1 MAPWAMDVTDL
12 VGRTPLLELKHVTSD
27 TRATV
32 LAKLEMF
39 SPGGSSKDR
48 VALQMVRDAE
58 AQGLLRSGGIITE
71 PTSGNMGISL
81 AWVAAT
87 RGYRCILTMP
97 DTINIERRLLLR
109 RFGAEIILTPGSQG
123 MRGAINKVI
132 ELRTT
137 LPNAWFPQ
145 QFYNQANPR
154 AHREGT
160 AVEIWEDTGGAVD
173 LVIIGVGT
181 GGTLTG
187 VAEGLRARKP
197 SVEVVAVEPA
207 SCAVL
212 SGGRPGPH
220 RIEGLGAG
228 FLPDTLRVDLIDR
241 VISVTDHDAVDTAI
255 RVMAE
260 EGLSVGISSGAVA
273 WAALQEARKEQNQ
286 GKVIVT
292 IFCSAAERYLQTI
305 LFDDLRNQEMHP
317 QAGSRPSLE
326 PWHSNRRQPG

>member
-1 MAPWAMDVTDL
+1 MAPWAKDLTDL
-12 VGRTPLLELKHVTSD
+12 VGRTPLVELK
-27 TRATV
+27 RFAAGAEATV

-48 VALQMVRDAE
+48 VALQMVCEAE
-58 AQGLLRSGGIITE
+58 SQGLLRPGSTITE

-81 AWVAAT
+81 ACIAAA
-87 RGYRCILTMP
+87 RGYHCILTMP
-97 DTINIERRLLLR
+97 DTVSLERRLLLQ
-109 RFGAEIILTPGSQG
+109 RFGAQVLLTPGGKG

-137 LPNAWFPQ
+137 LPHAWYPQ

-160 AVEIWEDTGGAVD
+160 AVEIWEETAGAVD
-173 LVIIGVGT
+173 IVVIGVGT

-187 VAEGLRARKP
+187 VAEGLRAHNP
-197 SVEVVAVEPA
+197 ALEVIAVEPA
-207 SCAVL
+207 SCALL

-220 RIEGLGAG
+220 RIEGLGPG

-241 VISVTDHDAVDTAI
+241 IIAVSDSDAVATAISV
-255 RVMAE
+255 ME
-260 EGLSVGISSGAVA
+260 KEGLSVGISSGAVA
-273 WAALQEARKEQNQ
+273 WAALQEAHKEQNR

-292 IFCSAAERYLQTI
+292 IFPSAAERYLQTL
-305 LFDDLRNQEMHP
+305 LFDDLR
-317 QAGSRPSLE
+317 S
-326 PWHSNRRQPG
+326 SNPHK

>member
-1 MAPWAMDVTDL
+1 VVTLIARTRPQGEAMTHWAKDVTEL
-12 VGRTPLLELKHVTSD
+12 IGHTPLFELKRFASEVPLSQQT
-27 TRATV
+27 TI

-39 SPGGSSKDR
+39 NPGGSVKDR
-48 VALQMVRDAE
+48 IAFQMICEAE
-58 AQGLLRSGGIITE
+58 AQGLLRPGGIITE

-81 AWVAAT
+81 AWIAAA
-87 RGYRCILTMP
+87 RGYTCILTMP
-97 DTINIERRLLLR
+97 DTINIERRLLLQ
-109 RFGAEIILTPGSQG
+109 RFGAKILLTPGNQG

-160 AVEIWEDTGGAVD
+160 AVEIWEDTAGAVD
-173 LVIIGVGT
+173 IVVIGVGT

-187 VAEGLRARKP
+187 VAEGLRSHKP
-197 SVEVVAVEPA
+197 GIEIVAVEPA
-207 SCAVL
+207 ACAVL

-228 FLPDTLRVDLIDR
+228 FQPDTLRVDLIDR
-241 VISVTDHDAVDTAI
+241 IISVTDQDAVATAI
-255 RVMAE
+255 QIMHK
-260 EGLSVGISSGAVA
+260 EGLSVGISSGAAA
-273 WAALQEARKEQNQ
+273 WAALQEARKVENQ

-292 IFCSAAERYLQTI
+292 IFPSAAERYLQTI
-305 LFDDLRNQEMHP
+305 LFEDLRSE
-317 QAGSRPSLE
+317 L
-326 PWHSNRRQPG
+326 RQS

>member
-1 MAPWAMDVTDL
+1 MARWAMDVTDL
-12 VGRTPLLELKHVTSD
+12 VGHTPLVELKRVTSGVH
-27 TRATV
+27 ATV

-39 SPGGSSKDR
+39 SPGGSIKDR
-48 VALQMVRDAE
+48 VALQMIREAE
-58 AQGLLRSGGIITE
+58 VQGLLRPGGIITE

-81 AWVAAT
+81 AWVAAA

-97 DTINIERRLLLR
+97 DTINLERRLLLR
-109 RFGAEIILTPGSQG
+109 RFGAEVVLTPGSQG

-137 LPNAWFPQ
+137 IPNAWFPQ

-160 AVEIWEDTGGAVD
+160 APEIWEDTDGTVD
-173 LVIIGVGT
+173 MVVIGVGT

-197 SVEVVAVEPA
+197 SVAVVAVEPA

-220 RIEGLGAG
+220 RIEGLGPG
-228 FLPDTLRVDLIDR
+228 FQPDTLRVDLIDR
-241 VISVTDHDAVDTAI
+241 VIPVTDHDAVSTAI
-255 RVMAE
+255 RLMKE

-273 WAALQEARKEQNQ
+273 WAALQEARKEQNH

-305 LFDDLRNQEMHP
+305 LFEDLRKNEAH
-317 QAGSRPSLE
+317 L
-326 PWHSNRRQPG
+326 

>member
-1 MAPWAMDVTDL
+1 
-12 VGRTPLLELKHVTSD
+12 
-27 TRATV
+27 
-32 LAKLEMF
+32 
-39 SPGGSSKDR
+39 
-48 VALQMVRDAE
+48 
-58 AQGLLRSGGIITE
+58 
-71 PTSGNMGISL
+71 
-81 AWVAAT
+81 
-87 RGYRCILTMP
+87 
-97 DTINIERRLLLR
+97 
-109 RFGAEIILTPGSQG
+109 

-160 AVEIWEDTGGAVD
+160 AVEIWEDTAGAVD
-173 LVIIGVGT
+173 IVVIGVGT
-181 GGTLTG
+181 GGTLSG

-197 SVEVVAVEPA
+197 GVEVVAVEPA

-228 FLPDTLRVDLIDR
+228 FQPDTLRVDLIDR
-241 VISVTDHDAVDTAI
+241 VIPVTDQDAVSTAI
-255 RVMAE
+255 RLMQE

-273 WAALQEARKEQNQ
+273 WAALQESRKIENR

-292 IFCSAAERYLQTI
+292 IFPSAAERYLQTL
-305 LFDDLRNQEMHP
+305 LFEDLRNEQ
-317 QAGSRPSLE
+317 R
-326 PWHSNRRQPG
+326 

>member
-1 MAPWAMDVTDL
+1 MAHWAKDGTAL
-12 VGRTPLLELKHVTSD
+12 VGHTPLVELKRVAANAE
-27 TRATV
+27 ATV

-39 SPGGSSKDR
+39 SPGGSVKDR
-48 VALQMVRDAE
+48 VAWQMICEAE
-58 AQGLLRSGGIITE
+58 TQGLLRPGGIIIE

-81 AWVAAT
+81 AWTAAA
-87 RGYRCILTMP
+87 RGYQCILTMP
-97 DTINIERRLLLR
+97 DTISLERRLLLR
-109 RFGAEIILTPGSQG
+109 RFGAQVLLTPSNQG

-137 LPNAWFPQ
+137 LPNTWYPQ

-160 AVEIWEDTGGAVD
+160 AVEIWEDTDGMVD
-173 LVIIGVGT
+173 MVVIGVGT

-187 VAEGLRARKP
+187 IAEGLRAHKP
-197 SVEVVAVEPA
+197 SIEVIAVEPA

-228 FLPDTLRVDLIDR
+228 FVPDTLKIDLIDA
-241 VISVTDHDAVDTAI
+241 VVPVTDEDAIATAI
-255 RVMAE
+255 RIME
-260 EGLSVGISSGAVA
+260 TEGISVGISSGAVA
-273 WAALQEARKEQNQ
+273 WAALQEAHKEQNR

-292 IFCSAAERYLQTI
+292 LFPSAAERYLQTV
-305 LFDDLRNQEMHP
+305 LFDDLRNHQH
-317 QAGSRPSLE
+317 
-326 PWHSNRRQPG
+326 

>member
-1 MAPWAMDVTDL
+1 MTHWAKDVTEL
-12 VGRTPLLELKHVTSD
+12 IGHTPLFELKRVASD
-27 TRATV
+27 RPLIQQTTL

-39 SPGGSSKDR
+39 NPGGSLKDR
-48 VALQMVRDAE
+48 VAFQMICEAE
-58 AQGLLRSGGIITE
+58 AQGLLRPGSIITE

-81 AWVAAT
+81 AWISAARNYT
-87 RGYRCILTMP
+87 CILAMP
-97 DTINIERRLLLR
+97 DTITIERRLLLQ
-109 RFGAEIILTPGSQG
+109 RFGAKILLTPGSQG

-160 AVEIWEDTGGAVD
+160 AVEIWEDTTGAVD
-173 LVIIGVGT
+173 IVVIGVGT

-187 VAEGLRARKP
+187 VAEGLRSRKP
-197 SVEVVAVEPA
+197 EIEIVAVEPA
-207 SCAVL
+207 ACAVL

-228 FLPDTLRVDLIDR
+228 FQPDTLRVDLIDR
-241 VISVTDHDAVDTAI
+241 IIPVTDQDAVATAI
-255 RVMAE
+255 QIMHK

-273 WAALQEARKEQNQ
+273 WAALQEASKVENQ
-286 GKVIVT
+286 GKIIVT
-292 IFCSAAERYLQTI
+292 IFPSASERYLQTI
-305 LFDDLRNQEMHP
+305 LFEDIRSEM
-317 QAGSRPSLE
+317 
-326 PWHSNRRQPG
+326 RQS

>member
-1 MAPWAMDVTDL
+1 MRKADEHMAPWAMDVTDL
-12 VGRTPLLELKHVTSD
+12 VGRTPLLELKRVTSD
-27 TRATV
+27 TRATI

-48 VALQMVRDAE
+48 VALQMIRDAE
-58 AQGLLRSGGIITE
+58 AQGLLRSGGVITE

-109 RFGAEIILTPGSQG
+109 RFGAEVILTPGSQG

-173 LVIIGVGT
+173 VVVIGVGT

-197 SVEVVAVEPA
+197 SIEVVAVEPA

-255 RVMAE
+255 RLMAK

-305 LFDDLRNQEMHP
+305 LFDDLRNQEIHP
-317 QAGSRPSLE
+317 QSYHLPR
-326 PWHSNRRQPG
+326 

>member
-1 MAPWAMDVTDL
+1 VVTLIARTRPQGEAMTHWAKDVTEL
-12 VGRTPLLELKHVTSD
+12 IGHTPLFELKRFASEVPLSQQT
-27 TRATV
+27 TI

-39 SPGGSSKDR
+39 NPGGSVKDR
-48 VALQMVRDAE
+48 IAFQMICEAE
-58 AQGLLRSGGIITE
+58 AQGLLRPGGIITE

-81 AWVAAT
+81 AWIAAA
-87 RGYRCILTMP
+87 RGYTCILTMP
-97 DTINIERRLLLR
+97 DTINIERRLLLQ
-109 RFGAEIILTPGSQG
+109 RFGAKILLTPGNQG

-160 AVEIWEDTGGAVD
+160 AVEIWEDTAGAVD
-173 LVIIGVGT
+173 IVVIGVGT

-187 VAEGLRARKP
+187 VAEGLRSHKP
-197 SVEVVAVEPA
+197 GVEIVAVEPA
-207 SCAVL
+207 ACAVL

-228 FLPDTLRVDLIDR
+228 FQPDTLRVDLIDR
-241 VISVTDHDAVDTAI
+241 IISVTDQDAVATAI
-255 RVMAE
+255 QIMHK
-260 EGLSVGISSGAVA
+260 EGLSVGISSGAAA
-273 WAALQEARKEQNQ
+273 WAALQEARKVENQ

-292 IFCSAAERYLQTI
+292 IFPSAAERYLQTI
-305 LFDDLRNQEMHP
+305 LFEDLRSE
-317 QAGSRPSLE
+317 L
-326 PWHSNRRQPG
+326 RQS

>member
-1 MAPWAMDVTDL
+1 MRKADEHMAPWAMDVTDL
-12 VGRTPLLELKHVTSD
+12 VGRTPLLELKRVTSD
-27 TRATV
+27 TRATI

-48 VALQMVRDAE
+48 VALQMIRDAE
-58 AQGLLRSGGIITE
+58 AQGLLRSGGVITE

-87 RGYRCILTMP
+87 RGYRCILTMR

-109 RFGAEIILTPGSQG
+109 RFGAEVTLTPGSQG

-173 LVIIGVGT
+173 VVVIGVGT

-197 SVEVVAVEPA
+197 SIEVVAVEPA

-255 RVMAE
+255 RLMAK

-305 LFDDLRNQEMHP
+305 LFDDLRNQEIHP
-317 QAGSRPSLE
+317 QSYHLPR
-326 PWHSNRRQPG
+326 

>member
-1 MAPWAMDVTDL
+1 MARWAKDASEL
-12 VGRTPLLELKHVTSD
+12 IGRTPIVEL
-27 TRATV
+27 TRITESMSATEATV

-39 SPGGSSKDR
+39 SPGGSLKDR
-48 VALQMVRDAE
+48 VAFQMICEAE
-58 AQGLLRSGGIITE
+58 TQGLLRSGGIITE

-81 AWVAAT
+81 AWLAAA
-87 RGYRCILTMP
+87 RGYQCILTMP
-97 DTINIERRLLLR
+97 DSVSLERRLLLQ
-109 RFGAEIILTPGSQG
+109 RFGAKVILTPATQG

-154 AHREGT
+154 SHREGT
-160 AVEIWEDTGGAVD
+160 AAEIWEETGGAVD
-173 LVIIGVGT
+173 IVVLGVGT

-187 VAEGLRARKP
+187 VAEGLRAHKP
-197 SVEVVAVEPA
+197 SIKVIAVEPA
-207 SCAVL
+207 SCAIL

-228 FLPDTLRVDLIDR
+228 FIPDTLRVDLIDA
-241 VISVTDHDAVDTAI
+241 VVPVTDNDAIVTAI
-255 RVMAE
+255 RLMRE

-273 WAALQEARKEQNQ
+273 WAALQEARKEENR

-292 IFCSAAERYLQTI
+292 LFPSAAERYLHTV
-305 LFDDLRNQEMHP
+305 LFDDLRP
-317 QAGSRPSLE
+317 
-326 PWHSNRRQPG
+326 

>member
-1 MAPWAMDVTDL
+1 MAHLAKNAAEL
-12 VGRTPLLELKHVTSD
+12 VGHTPLVELNRIAAGAS
-27 TRATV
+27 ATV

-39 SPGGSSKDR
+39 SPGGSVKDR
-48 VALQMVRDAE
+48 IAWQMVCEAE
-58 AQGLLRSGGIITE
+58 SQGLLRPGGIITE

-81 AWVAAT
+81 AWIAAA
-87 RGYRCILTMP
+87 RGYQCILTMP
-97 DTINIERRLLLR
+97 DTISLERRLLLR
-109 RFGAEIILTPGSQG
+109 RFGAKVILTPSRQG

-137 LPNAWFPQ
+137 LPNVWYPQ

-154 AHREGT
+154 AHRETT
-160 AVEIWEDTGGAVD
+160 AVEIWEETGGAVD
-173 LVIIGVGT
+173 MVVIGVGT

-207 SCAVL
+207 ACAIL

-228 FLPDTLRVDLIDR
+228 FLPDTLRVDLIDSI
-241 VISVTDHDAVDTAI
+241 VPVTDHDAIATAI
-255 RVMAE
+255 RLMEV

-273 WAALQEARKEQNQ
+273 WASLQEAHKEENR

-292 IFCSAAERYLQTI
+292 LFPSAAERYLSTV
-305 LFDDLRNQEMHP
+305 LFDDLRSEH
-317 QAGSRPSLE
+317 G
-326 PWHSNRRQPG
+326 

>member
-1 MAPWAMDVTDL
+1 MRKADEHMAPWAMHVTDL
-12 VGRTPLLELKHVTSD
+12 IGRTPLVELKRVTSD
-27 TRATV
+27 AQATV

-48 VALQMVRDAE
+48 VALQMIREAE
-58 AQGLLRSGGIITE
+58 AQGLLRPGGIITE
-71 PTSGNMGISL
+71 PTSGNMGVSL
-81 AWVAAT
+81 AWVAAA

-109 RFGAEIILTPGSQG
+109 RFGAEILLTPGNQG

-154 AHREGT
+154 AHRKGT
-160 AVEIWEDTGGAVD
+160 AVEIWEDTAGAVD
-173 LVIIGVGT
+173 IVVIGVGT

-187 VAEGLRARKP
+187 VAEGLRSRKP
-197 SVEVVAVEPA
+197 GVEIVAVEPA
-207 SCAVL
+207 ACAVL

-228 FLPDTLRVDLIDR
+228 FQPDTLRVDLIDR
-241 VISVTDHDAVDTAI
+241 IIPVTDQDAVATAI
-255 RVMAE
+255 QIMHK

-273 WAALQEARKEQNQ
+273 WAALQEARKVENQ
-286 GKVIVT
+286 GKIIVT
-292 IFCSAAERYLQTI
+292 IFPSASERYLQTI
-305 LFDDLRNQEMHP
+305 LFEDIRSELRQ
-317 QAGSRPSLE
+317 S
-326 PWHSNRRQPG
+326 

>member
-1 MAPWAMDVTDL
+1 MCANWAKDATEL
-12 VGRTPLLELKHVTSD
+12 VGRTPLLELRRIEPD
-27 TRATV
+27 LPATL

-39 SPGGSSKDR
+39 GPGGSLKDR
-48 VALQMVRDAE
+48 VALQMVCEAE
-58 AQGLLRSGGIITE
+58 QQGLLRPGGIITE

-81 AWVAAT
+81 AWLAAA
-87 RGYRCILTMP
+87 RGYKCILTMP
-97 DTINIERRLLLR
+97 DTINLERRLLLR
-109 RFGAEIILTPGSQG
+109 RFGAQVILTPGTQG

-137 LPNAWFPQ
+137 LPNAWYPQ

-154 AHREGT
+154 SHREGT
-160 AVEIWEDTGGAVD
+160 AVEIWEDTDGAVD
-173 LVIIGVGT
+173 LIVIGVGT

-197 SVEVVAVEPA
+197 SVEVIAVEPA

-228 FLPDTLRVDLIDR
+228 FQPDTLRVDLIDR
-241 VISVTDHDAVDTAI
+241 VIPVTDADAVSTAI
-255 RVMAE
+255 HLLER

-273 WAALQEARKEQNQ
+273 WAALREARKEENR

-292 IFCSAAERYLQTI
+292 IFPSAAERYLQTI
-305 LFDDLRNQEMHP
+305 LFDDLR
-317 QAGSRPSLE
+317 
-326 PWHSNRRQPG
+326 

>member
-1 MAPWAMDVTDL
+1 MAHWARDVTEL
-12 VGRTPLLELKHVTSD
+12 IGHTPLFELKRIASD
-27 TRATV
+27 LPLAQQTTL

-39 SPGGSSKDR
+39 NPGGSLKDR
-48 VALQMVRDAE
+48 VAFQMICEAE
-58 AQGLLRSGGIITE
+58 AQGLLRPGGIITE

-81 AWVAAT
+81 AWISAA
-87 RGYRCILTMP
+87 RGYTCILAMP
-97 DTINIERRLLLR
+97 DTITIERRLLIQ
-109 RFGAEIILTPGSQG
+109 RFGAKILLTPGNQG

-160 AVEIWEDTGGAVD
+160 AVEIWEDTDGAVD
-173 LVIIGVGT
+173 IVVIGVGT

-187 VAEGLRARKP
+187 VAEGLRSRKP
-197 SVEVVAVEPA
+197 TVEIVAVEPA
-207 SCAVL
+207 ACAVL

-228 FLPDTLRVDLIDR
+228 FQPDTLRVDLIDR
-241 VISVTDHDAVDTAI
+241 IIPVTDQDAVATAI
-255 RVMAE
+255 QIMHK

-273 WAALQEARKEQNQ
+273 WAALQEARKVENQ
-286 GKVIVT
+286 GKIIVT
-292 IFCSAAERYLQTI
+292 IFPSAAERYLQTI
-305 LFDDLRNQEMHP
+305 LFEDIRRELRQ
-317 QAGSRPSLE
+317 S
-326 PWHSNRRQPG
+326 

>member
-1 MAPWAMDVTDL
+1 MAGWTKDVSRL
-12 VGRTPLLELKHVTSD
+12 IGRTPLVELQRLAVGMP
-27 TRATV
+27 ATL

-39 SPGGSSKDR
+39 SPGASNKDR
-48 VALQMVRDAE
+48 AAYQMICEAE
-58 AQGLLRSGGIITE
+58 TQGLLRPGSTITE

-81 AWVAAT
+81 AWLAAA
-87 RGYRCILTMP
+87 RGYQCILTMP
-97 DTINIERRLLLR
+97 DTIHLERRLLLR
-109 RFGAEIILTPGSQG
+109 RFGAQVVLTPGRQG

-137 LPNAWFPQ
+137 LPNTWYPQ

-160 AVEIWEDTGGAVD
+160 AAEIWEETQGLVD
-173 LVIIGVGT
+173 IVVIGVGT

-187 VAEGLRARKP
+187 VAEGLRQYKP
-197 SVEVVAVEPA
+197 ALEVVAVEPA
-207 SCAVL
+207 SCALL

-228 FLPDTLRVDLIDR
+228 FIPDTLRVDLIDR
-241 VISVTDHDAVDTAI
+241 VIAVSDQDAVATAI
-255 RVMAE
+255 QVLHE

-273 WAALQEARKEQNQ
+273 CASLQEARREQNR

-292 IFCSAAERYLQTI
+292 LFPSMAERYLQSI
-305 LFDDLRNQEMHP
+305 LFDDLRHETRT
-317 QAGSRPSLE
+317 GV
-326 PWHSNRRQPG
+326 

>member
-1 MAPWAMDVTDL
+1 VVTLIARTRPQGEAMTHWARDVTEL
-12 VGRTPLLELKHVTSD
+12 IGHTPLFELKRFASEIPLSQQT
-27 TRATV
+27 TI

-39 SPGGSSKDR
+39 NPGGSVKDR
-48 VALQMVRDAE
+48 IAFQMICEAE
-58 AQGLLRSGGIITE
+58 AQGLLRPGGIITE

-81 AWVAAT
+81 AWIAAA
-87 RGYRCILTMP
+87 RGYTCILTMP
-97 DTINIERRLLLR
+97 DTINIERRLLLQ
-109 RFGAEIILTPGSQG
+109 RFGAKILLTPGNQG

-160 AVEIWEDTGGAVD
+160 AVEIWEDTTGAVD
-173 LVIIGVGT
+173 IVVIGVGT

-187 VAEGLRARKP
+187 VAEGLRSHKP
-197 SVEVVAVEPA
+197 GVEIVAVEPA
-207 SCAVL
+207 ACAVL

-228 FLPDTLRVDLIDR
+228 FQPDTLRVDLVDR
-241 VISVTDHDAVDTAI
+241 IISVTDQDAVATAI
-255 RVMAE
+255 QIMHK
-260 EGLSVGISSGAVA
+260 EGLSVGISSGAAA
-273 WAALQEARKEQNQ
+273 WAALQEARKVENQ

-292 IFCSAAERYLQTI
+292 IFPSAAERYLQTI
-305 LFDDLRNQEMHP
+305 LFEDLRSE
-317 QAGSRPSLE
+317 L
-326 PWHSNRRQPG
+326 RQS

>member
-1 MAPWAMDVTDL
+1 VVTLIARTRPQGEAMTHWARDVTEL
-12 VGRTPLLELKHVTSD
+12 IGHTPLFELKRFASEIPLSQQT
-27 TRATV
+27 TI

-39 SPGGSSKDR
+39 NPGGSVKDR
-48 VALQMVRDAE
+48 IAFQMICEAE
-58 AQGLLRSGGIITE
+58 AQGLLRPGGIITE

-81 AWVAAT
+81 AWIAAA
-87 RGYRCILTMP
+87 RGYTCILTMP
-97 DTINIERRLLLR
+97 DTINIERRLLLQ
-109 RFGAEIILTPGSQG
+109 RFGAKILLTPGNQG

-160 AVEIWEDTGGAVD
+160 AVEIWEDTAGAVD
-173 LVIIGVGT
+173 IVVIGVGT

-187 VAEGLRARKP
+187 VAEGLRSHKP
-197 SVEVVAVEPA
+197 GVEIVAVEPA
-207 SCAVL
+207 ACAVL

-228 FLPDTLRVDLIDR
+228 FQPDTLRVDLIDR
-241 VISVTDHDAVDTAI
+241 IISVTDQDAVATAI
-255 RVMAE
+255 QIMHK
-260 EGLSVGISSGAVA
+260 EGLSVGISSGAAA
-273 WAALQEARKEQNQ
+273 WAALQEARKVENQ

-292 IFCSAAERYLQTI
+292 IFPSAAERYLQTI
-305 LFDDLRNQEMHP
+305 LFEDLRSE
-317 QAGSRPSLE
+317 L
-326 PWHSNRRQPG
+326 RQS